1 MLLAD
6 DASIGFALRC
16 YARSEAR
23 HVARDRACARC
34 GSAWCST
41 DYLLTL
47 HPERV
52 SLPAVLAP
60 ELPPGR
66 GRRYAVSSILDAML
80 ASAFDALEEL
90 ELTLDALAA
99 TWTDDD

>member
-1 MLLAD
+1 MVLTA
-6 DASIGFALRC
+6 
-16 YARSEAR
+16 
-23 HVARDRACARC
+23 
-34 GSAWCST
+34 

-47 HPERV
+47 HQERV

-66 GRRYAVSSILDAML
+66 GRRYAVYSVLDAML

-99 TWTDDD
+99 TWTDDDGARAPGGAAGHGRQPGDDAPPGDGRAGRVRAARR